1 MLSMDVVCTQI
12 LVILLYILIG
22 WTVGKCGLINAE
34 QRRYLTSICTN
45 LILPF
50 TIVSASNMAVTR
62 LELADLGLCIVLIF
76 GLFIA
81 ITAIALVIQGRLGI
95 PMPARVTTAALLT
108 YPNSNFLGLPLCR
121 ALFGD
126 IAILYNAVFLVAYN
140 ALFFTWQCSM
150 FTGKRFQLKNL
161 LNPATI
167 STLLLILML
176 LFGLRFPT
184 PVQTVVSNTGAMI
197 TPLSL
202 IIIGVMMSE
211 SRIALILKE
220 RRAYIITLLRNI
232 LIPLLSMLLI
242 RLLPGDSASRL
253 CVLVYMACPCA
264 TLTTIYAIQNNMEA
278 DFAARSVLMSTL
290 LFALTLPLVIS
301 IGMRF
306 FA

>member
-1 MLSMDVVCTQI
+1 
-12 LVILLYILIG
+12 
-22 WTVGKCGLINAE
+22 
-34 QRRYLTSICTN
+34 
-45 LILPF
+45 
-50 TIVSASNMAVTR
+50 
-62 LELADLGLCIVLIF
+62 
-76 GLFIA
+76 
-81 ITAIALVIQGRLGI
+81 
-95 PMPARVTTAALLT
+95 
-108 YPNSNFLGLPLCR
+108 
-121 ALFGD
+121 
-126 IAILYNAVFLVAYN
+126 
-140 ALFFTWQCSM
+140 
-150 FTGKRFQLKNL
+150 
-161 LNPATI
+161 
-167 STLLLILML
+167 
-176 LFGLRFPT
+176 
-184 PVQTVVSNTGAMI
+184 MI